1 MNEPINSPTQKPR
14 RQVFLDE
21 HPLVFLPSL
30 AVAIGLDEAIIVQQI
45 HYWVEKMRVKKDV
58 DWVYNSYKDWQKQFP
73 FFSVSHI
80 RRTIKR
86 LEDDG
91 ILISDNFNKVRA
103 DRTKWYTI
111 NYEKVQDILDDKLK
125 KNAAEDENEQESED
139 NTMGAKQPLHLL
151 NQDTSL
157 GQNSTIDGGKTAPSS
172 AQLGQSMCPT
182 GAVHVS
188 QLNSPCVPVE
198 QSMCPTGAVH
208 VSQLNKPIPEITTET
223 SLEITTETNAET
235 NTVNPP
241 RAHDAHPH
249 AYGDPHLSNKD
260 PNEATTFVHP
270 PSSQTSSSIPV
281 DGDPDVSSP
290 SLHPSTE
297 TEKEQE
303 ELTVTSSED
312 TTNPTL
318 HNSQNLDPSTP
329 PSGAPPSSSAEAE
342 TVDGAHPGKE
352 GPHTRE
358 KQMSPKALAAAQVA
372 QTVDGVLEAY
382 RETVKTKHGIEPVV
396 EKKDRGAVR
405 RALANISADEM
416 KELVDWF
423 VKSGQ
428 WSKLRQKNLCSVLT
442 GTTITNFKMS
452 KSGTSRRIPVSDVPF
467 DEIISYLNEKSGC
480 EFGSTDPAIRGVI
493 EARWSEGRR
502 MEDFRKVI
510 DNMTAKWGRDP
521 KMSNFLRPS
530 TIFSEKMGE
539 YLGIKVTPVDL
550 GLVSA
555 VGYQSHLAGQE
566 WLREEEE
573 RDHAERM
580 QRTGS
585 TEENFDV
592 SCRDEG
598 RYPFDSDEGYGFG
611 MDLSAPDEH
620 TGFGNRMEL

>member
-1 MNEPINSPTQKPR
+1 MNEPIDNSMDKPR

-45 HYWVEKMRVKKDV
+45 HYWVEKMKIKRDV

-111 NYEKVQDILDDKLK
+111 NYEKIQEILDNKLRK
-125 KNAAEDENEQESED
+125 SAAEDENGQESED
-139 NTMGAKQPLHLL
+139 RTMELKQPLHLL
-151 NQDTSL
+151 NQDTSR
-157 GQNSTIDGGKTAPSS
+157 GQNSTIDGAKTAPSS

-208 VSQLNKPIPEITTET
+208 VSQLNKPIPESTTET
-223 SLEITTETNAET
+223 SVESTTAK
-235 NTVNPP
+235 PP
-241 RAHDAHPH
+241 RAHDAHDAH
-249 AYGDPHLSNKD
+249 DTHTRAYRDPHLSNKD
-260 PNEATTFVHP
+260 PNEAIAFVHP
-270 PSSQTSSSIPV
+270 PSPQTSSSIPV
-281 DGDPDVSSP
+281 DGDPDAA
-290 SLHPSTE
+290 SLSLNPSTE
-297 TEKEQE
+297 TEKKQE
-303 ELTVTSSED
+303 EPTAISSDD
-312 TTNPTL
+312 TTDPTL

-329 PSGAPPSSSAEAE
+329 PSGAPPSSGDGDTEENTGNGTAG
-342 TVDGAHPGKE
+342 TVPPTSDLPLRK
-352 GPHTRE
+352 
-358 KQMSPKALAAAQVA
+358 KALLDVYHDAVVA
-372 QTVDGVLEAY
+372 RYGIKPAILGGKDGMA
-382 RETVKTKHGIEPVV
+382 VK
-396 EKKDRGAVR
+396 
-405 RALANISADEM
+405 RALKYASEDLLRELIEDYVESGKWEKNGSPELSVMLSARNINAFN
-416 KELVDWF
+416 LA
-423 VKSGQ
+423 
-428 WSKLRQKNLCSVLT
+428 KLRSSSSSVPE
-442 GTTITNFKMS
+442 GRQNI
-452 KSGTSRRIPVSDVPF
+452 PF

-480 EFGSTDPAIRGVI
+480 EFGSADPAIRGII

-502 MEDFRKVI
+502 IEDFRKAI

-539 YLGIKVTPVDL
+539 YMGMKVTPVDL

-573 RDHAERM
+573 RDHAEDM

-592 SCRDEG
+592 SCRDESG
-598 RYPFDSDEGYGFG
+598 YPFDSDENYGFGG
-611 MDLSAPDEH
+611 MDLSSPDER